1 MKQFCSVFLFFTVI
15 FMAES
20 VKKNAG
26 IRDDRMINVH
36 AKDAPNNPCA
46 RSLSISENRK
56 VSRYRAIR
64 ITAPASAKMRFAF
77 FIKNPFLLLL
87 FCFRQRRINIL
98 FGSKDIVCTGL
109 TYAALIFDP
118 VVDLL
123 QMFGRLTCDFQ

>member
-1 MKQFCSVFLFFTVI
+1 MKQFCSVFYFSLSSLWLK
-15 FMAES
+15 S

-64 ITAPASAKMRFAF
+64 ITAPASAKIAF
-77 FIKNPFLLLL
+77 CFFHKNPFLLLL

-109 TYAALIFDP
+109 TYAALVFDP

>member
-77 FIKNPFLLLL
+77 FHKKSFPVITLLLPVEENKYS
-87 FCFRQRRINIL
+87 FR
-98 FGSKDIVCTGL
+98 FEGHSVYGSDVHR
-109 TYAALIFDP
+109 P
-118 VVDLL
+118 DL
-123 QMFGRLTCDFQ
+123 